1 MYIYMHMGRVL
12 QMLTRLVCFVF
23 FSNSEACHIKA
34 LSESFNG
41 YFRIYFF
48 LSFSKF
54 SRLKGSRLHSFGD
67 IIG

>member
-12 QMLTRLVCFVF
+12 QMLIRLVWFFFQIRRHVISRLFRNHLMGIFVF
-23 FSNSEACHIKA
+23 I
-34 LSESFNG
+34 
-41 YFRIYFF
+41 FF